1 MSKVVNTTSKNL
13 KSFEKKYVQDVKNLI
28 VDTTVNIEIQATR
41 DAPSGFINIDKQFSN
56 KGLTAEVGVMGEN
69 DLAAYFEFGTG
80 LSAKE
85 ILSSYP
91 QYVKDLAYQFYIT
104 GEGTLKGK
112 PYLFPAVFRYIKE
125 FEQELKRLN
134 DENVN
139 G

>member
-13 KSFEKKYVQDVKNLI
+13 KTFAQRRVQMVKNL
-28 VDTTVNIEIQATR
+28 VADTAVNIEIQATR
-41 DAPSGFINIDKQFSN
+41 DAPRGFINIDKQFSN

-91 QYVKDLAYQFYIT
+91 KYVKDLAYQFYIN

-112 PYLFPAVFRYIKE
+112 PYLFPAVFRYTKE
-125 FEQELKRLN
+125 FERELKRLN
-134 DENVN
+134 DTKTN

>member
-13 KSFEKKYVQDVKNLI
+13 KTFAQRRVQEVKNLI
-28 VDTTVNIEIQATR
+28 ADTAVNIEIQATR
-41 DAPSGFINIDKQFSN
+41 DAPSGFISIDKQFSN

-85 ILSSYP
+85 ILSDYP
-91 QYVKDLAYQFYIT
+91 QYVKDVAYHFYIT

-112 PYLFPAVFRYIKE
+112 PYLFPAVFKYTKE
-125 FEQELKRLN
+125 FEKELKRLN

>member
-13 KSFEKKYVQDVKNLI
+13 KTFAQRRVQEVKNLI
-28 VDTTVNIEIQATR
+28 ADTAVNIEIQATR
-41 DAPSGFINIDKQFSN
+41 DAPHGFINIDKRFSN

-85 ILSSYP
+85 ILSDYP
-91 QYVKDLAYQFYIT
+91 QYVKDLAYQFYIN

-112 PYLFPAVFRYIKE
+112 PYLFPAVFRYTKE
-125 FEQELKRLN
+125 FERELKRLN
-134 DENVN
+134 DTNVN